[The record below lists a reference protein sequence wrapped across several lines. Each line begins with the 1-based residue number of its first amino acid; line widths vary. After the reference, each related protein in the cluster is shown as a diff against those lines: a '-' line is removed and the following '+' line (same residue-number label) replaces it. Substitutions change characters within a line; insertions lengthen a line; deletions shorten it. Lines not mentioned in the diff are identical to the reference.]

1 MDKQNDAMKH
11 KNRWIEDFE
20 KTFKTN
26 QKYCRADWERE
37 REELPEWETRKS
49 TTKQIEELQVTCF
62 VGVFFSFAS

>member
-26 QKYCRADWERE
+26 QKYCRAD
-37 REELPEWETRKS
+37 
-49 TTKQIEELQVTCF
+49 
-62 VGVFFSFAS
+62 